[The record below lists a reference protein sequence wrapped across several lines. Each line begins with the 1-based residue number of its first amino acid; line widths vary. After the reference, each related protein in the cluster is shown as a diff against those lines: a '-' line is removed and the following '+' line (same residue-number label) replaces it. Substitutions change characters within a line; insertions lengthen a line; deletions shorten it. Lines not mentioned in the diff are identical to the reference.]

1 MSDPEAHIAAWEAA
15 GVIDGATAARLRAA
29 PVIEPG
35 LASAG
40 HAQGDHS
47 AAIAPAADASEAST
61 RPASAVSALF
71 GPGVSIGEMF
81 GYIGAAFLLSAWS
94 AFLVRTG
101 DSTGNAQVVVGIGS
115 LVAAAVL
122 TGLGAW
128 LRRGPDRFRRAAG
141 VAFLTATG
149 LVGVSV
155 LALLASTGQ
164 RDSLAGVV
172 AAGAALLAAI
182 AYRTYLPAVLT
193 HLGVLAGATSL
204 AATTLSWIRTV
215 LVPLPTYDDFGNTVS
230 VAGPSAD
237 PLLLAVGQA
246 AAWVLLAIV
255 IGFVGLRE
263 ARAGT
268 PEAGRRASVS
278 RAWAGFVVVLG
289 ITQAVTQSR
298 TDADFTNHRV
308 VEPWL
313 GALIILIVCA
323 VLIERAFHRESSAF
337 VYPAALGFVIAATD
351 LNVTYLSS
359 TIEIAL
365 LVEGGVLLGA
375 GVIADRL
382 RRRLGARPPA
392 LGPVAAVT

>member
-1 MSDPEAHIAAWEAA
+1 MSDPETHIAAWEAA

-29 PVIEPG
+29 PGPLPG
-35 LASAG
+35 PAPIASRE
-40 HAQGDHS
+40 GDHLV
-47 AAIAPAADASEAST
+47 DATA
-61 RPASAVSALF
+61 RPPSAVSALF

-81 GYIGAAFLLSAWS
+81 GYIGAAFLLSAWT

-101 DSTGNAQVVVGIGS
+101 DTTANPHFVIGLGSLIAAVVV
-115 LVAAAVL
+115 A
-122 TGLGAW
+122 GLGAW
-128 LRRGPDRFRRAAG
+128 LGRGSDRFRRGAG
-141 VAFLTATG
+141 VAFFVAAG
-149 LVGVSV
+149 LIGVGVLELFGSPN
-155 LALLASTGQ
+155 GQ

-172 AAGAALLAAI
+172 AAAAAVLAAVVF
-182 AYRTYLPAVLT
+182 RTYLPAVLT
-193 HLGVLAGATSL
+193 HLGVLTALTSL
-204 AATTLSWIRTV
+204 VATTLSWIETI
-215 LVPLPTYDDFGNTVS
+215 LVPLPTYDEFGNTTF
-230 VAGPSAD
+230 AAAPGAD

-246 AAWVLLAIV
+246 AAWVGLAIV

-263 ARAGT
+263 ARMGT
-268 PEAGRRASVS
+268 PESGRRASAS

-289 ITQAVTQSR
+289 ITQAVTETR
-298 TDADFTNHRV
+298 YDADFTSHRV

-313 GALIILIVCA
+313 AAVIILIVCA
-323 VLIERAFHRESSAF
+323 VLIERAFRRESSAF